1 MTTSPI
7 VFERLPD
14 GTHELR
20 YADRVI
26 GWAREALFSRRPG
39 ERARRAVSIHGEI
52 RHCATRE
59 AARATLLSLDH

>member
-26 GWAREALFSRRPG
+26 GWAREALSSRRPG
-39 ERARRAVSIHGEI
+39 ERLWRAVSIHGEI